1 MMTEPDFASVGM
13 LIPARIHHAR
23 EQVMALLRAE
33 LSTDIATLATD
44 RDAPHAGDDPDQFML
59 WASSMILSLP
69 TRSHGD
75 DNGNR

>member
-13 LIPARIHHAR
+13 LIPTRIHQAR

-44 RDAPHAGDDPDQFML
+44 RDVPHAGADPDQFML
-59 WASSMILSLP
+59 
-69 TRSHGD
+69 
-75 DNGNR
+75 

>member
-13 LIPARIHHAR
+13 LIPTRIHQAR
-23 EQVMALLRAE
+23 EQAMALLRAE
-33 LSTDIATLATD
+33 LSTDIATLAID
-44 RDAPHAGDDPDQFML
+44 HGAPHAGDDPDQFML
-59 WASSMILSLP
+59 WASSMIWSLP